1 VKRGV
6 WITLAALLAF
16 AGIILARLPASWV
29 VPASGGKAAIGC
41 TGVDGTLWSGSCSG
55 LFVQRKPVGD
65 LTWELRPLRLL
76 AGRLAAHV
84 TLASPLAH
92 GSADAE
98 LGLNEYLLAQNVNA
112 DVPLDPKLMPGLPPQ
127 LRGQSHLALTRLVL
141 VKGALKQLQGRIEVH
156 DLEDLSGRA
165 TRLGSYA
172 VTFAPT
178 EADPTGV
185 IKDLDGPLSVA
196 GTLRL
201 TPQGGFE
208 VEGTVAPRPG
218 APQEL
223 TDNLRYLGS
232 PDASGRRQFSLSGT
246 F

>member
-1 VKRGV
+1 MKRGL

-29 VPASGGKAAIGC
+29 VPASGRAAIGC

-55 LFVQRKPVGD
+55 LFVQRMPVGD

-98 LGLNEYLLAQNVNA
+98 LGLHEYLLAQNLSA
-112 DVPLDPKLMPGLPPQ
+112 EVPLDPALMPGLPPQ
-127 LRGQSHLALTRLVL
+127 LRGQAHLALTRVVL
-141 VKGALKQLQGRIEVH
+141 AKGALQELQGRIEVH
-156 DLEDLSGRA
+156 DLEDRSGRT

-178 EADPTGV
+178 AGDPTGV

-201 TPQGGFE
+201 TRQGGFD
-208 VEGTVAPRPG
+208 VQGTVAPRPD
-218 APQEL
+218 APAEL

-232 PDASGRRQFSLSGT
+232 PDAAGRRQFSLSGT